1 MNTASAPQ
9 RREGDPE
16 KPTAEWALKS
26 EGDERERRMA
36 LYQAE
41 MARQREAHVQE
52 REAAKVYQL
61 AFWGDEKGAMPT
73 DFIACALFAGVHA
86 KTAMH
91 LRGEQIANVNG
102 YTVTFTGRRLTQ
114 VHADICMGVW
124 QLMRGMS
131 ERSTVMIRTRSFLR
145 LIGRPQGKSNR
156 DSFRQLIDD
165 LIATAVRIT
174 SPDGKISYSGSV
186 LTKARDAE
194 EGGEPVFSL
203 EVNRELARLFARGF
217 GAIDWE
223 QRKALKAKP
232 LALWF
237 QLYLSRFGTKPAA
250 LKDIHAMYGG
260 KDTLRSFRRS
270 VKLALL
276 ELHRVGV
283 GCWMLG
289 EDDIIRSVA
298 ALPAPESAAKTK
310 KLMGSSVGGP
320 RVSAEARDRFRAM
333 FGRDEAD
340 TDRCI
345 GDWHRWLAEKSK
357 TADVPDAAFLGFA
370 KKWVTSN

>member
-1 MNTASAPQ
+1 MKSSSQ
-9 RREGDPE
+9 RQEGDPDT
-16 KPTAEWALKS
+16 PTAEWAMRS
-26 EGDERERRMA
+26 EGAERERRMA
-36 LYQAE
+36 LYMKDQE
-41 MARQREAHVQE
+41 RRREARVEE

-61 AFWGDEKGAMPT
+61 AFWQDDKGAMPT

-86 KTAMH
+86 RTAKH
-91 LRGEQIANVNG
+91 VRGEQIANVNG

-124 QLMRGMS
+124 QLMRGMTEGS
-131 ERSTVMIRTRSFLR
+131 AVKLRTRAFLKS
-145 LIGRPQGKSNR
+145 IGRPQGKSNR

-194 EGGEPVFSL
+194 EGGESVFSL

-217 GAIDWE
+217 GAVDWE

-250 LKDIHAMYGG
+250 LKDIAAMYGG
-260 KDTLRSFRRS
+260 KDTLRSFRRQ

-283 GCWMLG
+283 GCWMLC

-298 ALPAPESAAKTK
+298 ALPAPELDARGKGLSEGA
-310 KLMGSSVGGP
+310 GGP
-320 RVSAEARDRFRAM
+320 RVSAEARERFRRM

-345 GDWHRWLAEKSK
+345 GDWHRWLETKSK

-370 KKWVTSN
+370 KKWVTNN